1 MLIINC
7 LLFLQECVP
16 KTIKF
21 LFGVTPKIVS
31 NFLLKKSAYVV
42 FPYIQEIIS
51 LTKKEVEFIA
61 LTLTLLKLCK
71 YGFCILLKLPPTA
84 HQ

>member
-1 MLIINC
+1 MFSFHV
-7 LLFLQECVP
+7 FL
-16 KTIKF
+16 
-21 LFGVTPKIVS
+21 
-31 NFLLKKSAYVV
+31 
-42 FPYIQEIIS
+42 YIQEIKS

-61 LTLTLLKLCK
+61 LTPTLLKLCK